1 MTKVLLGLGFVLV
14 VAVAMVAGAG
24 LHTWLDDVTK
34 TDDATKTA
42 DFQHTDDPL
51 LTRAQVKL
59 LVYTFL
65 FEQVGP
71 TKGIA
76 DLCYPTHALLLTGLA
91 SGDRLQD
98 FEFEYVGNKLW
109 LVSNERCIIRVSD
122 ATGKVSAP

>member
-1 MTKVLLGLGFVLV
+1 
-14 VAVAMVAGAG
+14 MVAGAG
-24 LHTWLDDVTK
+24 LHTWL
-34 TDDATKTA
+34 DDATKTA

-51 LTRAQVKL
+51 LTTAQVKL

-76 DLCYPTHALLLTGLA
+76 DLCYPTQALLMTGLV
-91 SGDRLQD
+91 SGDRIQD
-98 FEFEYVGNKLW
+98 FEFEYVGNELW
-109 LVSNERCIIRVSD
+109 LASNQRCIIRVSD

>member
-1 MTKVLLGLGFVLV
+1 MTKALLGLGFVLV
-14 VAVAMVAGAG
+14 VALAMVAGAG
-24 LHTWLDDVTK
+24 LHTWL
-34 TDDATKTA
+34 DDATKTA

-51 LTRAQVKL
+51 LTTAQVKL

-76 DLCYPTHALLLTGLA
+76 DLCYPNQALLLTALV
-91 SGDRLQD
+91 SDRIQD
-98 FEFEYVGNKLW
+98 FEFEYVGNELW
-109 LVSNERCIIRVSD
+109 LASNANCIIRVSD